1 MGPKDVAMGSSSTV
15 EDVPSPLDAKQLDA
29 CVAGCAQSHQRL
41 LEVVDTL
48 TPEQFAGDSA
58 LPGWSRLTLVGHL
71 ALNAHSHVH
80 LLECAARGEVGE
92 QYPGGPRARQQAID
106 EASQWE
112 PEVAVRTLR
121 NAVYALEGQWAHTT
135 YEAWNHTGV
144 TASGAIVAMHELPF
158 LRWRETV
165 VHLSDLDVGV
175 SFDEWPSLYVRLEL
189 DRQKMAWAASHAMG
203 LTQLPQASLQL
214 SPAHRLAWLLQR
226 AHVDGLPTGPGL

>member
-1 MGPKDVAMGSSSTV
+1 MPA
-15 EDVPSPLDAKQLDA
+15 PLDAKQLDA

-41 LEVVDTL
+41 LEIVDTL
-48 TPEQFAGDSA
+48 SPEQFSGASA

-71 ALNAHSHVH
+71 ALNAQSHVH
-80 LLECAARGEVGE
+80 LLECAARSEVGE
-92 QYPGGPRARQQAID
+92 QYPGGAKARQQAID
-106 EASQWE
+106 DAALWE
-112 PEVAVRTLR
+112 PAFAVRTLR

-135 YEAWNHTGV
+135 YEAWDNTGM
-144 TASGAIVAMHELPF
+144 TASGAVVAMHELPF

-165 VHLSDLDVGV
+165 VHLTDLDVGV

-189 DRQKMAWAASHAMG
+189 DRQKMAWAASLAMG

-226 AHVDGLPTGPGL
+226 AHVDGLPMGPGL

>member
-1 MGPKDVAMGSSSTV
+1 MPA
-15 EDVPSPLDAKQLDA
+15 PLDAKQLDA

-41 LEVVDTL
+41 LEIVDSL
-48 TPEQFAGDSA
+48 SPEQFGEASL

-71 ALNAHSHVH
+71 ALNAQSHVH

-106 EASQWE
+106 DAALWE
-112 PEVAVRTLR
+112 PTFAVRTLR

-135 YEAWNHTGV
+135 YEAWNHTGM
-144 TASGAIVAMHELPF
+144 TASGAVVAMHELPF

-165 VHLSDLDVGV
+165 VHVFDLNVGV
-175 SFDEWPSLYVRLEL
+175 SYDEWPSLYVRLEL

-226 AHVDGLPTGPGL
+226 AQVDGLPMGPGL